1 MLNFGFPKDH
11 LFRSQQ
17 WRHEHI
23 VDRLGRLNIVLIDGD
38 HNGDDDDDGGV
49 NDDNVNDDND
59 DDNGHSDYDFSNN
72 CNNDNATLSSC
83 WRVRGRERR

>member
-11 LFRSQQ
+11 LFGSQK

-23 VDRLGRLNIVLIDGD
+23 VDRLGRLNIVLIDD
-38 HNGDDDDDGGV
+38 HNDDGDDDGA
-49 NDDNVNDDND
+49 NVHD
-59 DDNGHSDYDFSNN
+59 DDFDGHNDFSNN
-72 CNNDNATLSSC
+72 YNDNATLSSC